1 MLKQLGMDL
10 VDLVETRTY
19 MISKDDMPGYRA
31 CRARVFGTGE
41 GAPRPAAALV
51 YVAGLAQRL
60 WKTEIC
66 AIATKE

>member
-1 MLKQLGMDL
+1 
-10 VDLVETRTY
+10 

-31 CRARVFGTGE
+31 GRAMVFGTGE

-51 YVAGLAQRL
+51 YVAGLAQPL
-60 WKTEIC
+60 WKIEIC